1 MSTILTRISEIAEM
15 EGMTITALEKKIGAS
30 KGVLSRALN
39 NNSDIQS
46 KWIQLIV
53 ENYPLYNTFW
63 LLTGQGEKLNS
74 EKPTPRPCDT
84 HSQSINTLV
93 EPAVSRY
100 TLHSDYFNTER
111 QQIPLYEIDAA
122 AGLKTLFSSQNF
134 QVPLDHISVPNAP
147 KCDGAI
153 FVRGDSMYPILK
165 SGDIVCYKTI
175 FNIENMIFGEMY
187 LLDIDNGDDQYLTV
201 KFVNK
206 IEGKDDYVLL
216 VSENKY
222 HAPKEIPVSQIRAL
236 AIIKLSIRY
245 NAIS

>member
-1 MSTILTRISEIAEM
+1 MKAINRFFEYLDFKGIKPTRFEKEAGLSNGYLGTQLKRNADLGESILNKLVDNCLDLNFEWLIF
-15 EGMTITALEKKIGAS
+15 G
-30 KGVLSRALN
+30 KGDML
-39 NNSDIQS
+39 
-46 KWIQLIV
+46 K
-53 ENYPLYNTFW
+53 
-63 LLTGQGEKLNS
+63 S
-74 EKPTPRPCDT
+74 EKPTLKPYDT
-84 HSQSINTLV
+84 DSHKISMV
-93 EPAVSRY
+93 AEPAVSRY
-100 TLHSDYFNTER
+100 TLRSDYFNTDR

-122 AGLKTLFSSQNF
+122 AGLTTLFSSQNS

>member
-1 MSTILTRISEIAEM
+1 MKNK
-15 EGMTITALEKKIGAS
+15 ALI
-30 KGVLSRALN
+30 LSRIKIFYSL
-39 NNSDIQS
+39 STDIELANFLGIS
-46 KWIQLIV
+46 KSTLSNWNKRDSIDYDLVFSKCEQV
-53 ENYPLYNTFW
+53 DKNW
-63 LLTGQGEKLNS
+63 LLSGEGEMLKT
-74 EKPTPRPCDT
+74 EKPRLKPHDT
-84 HSQSINTLV
+84 DSQITSMVTD
-93 EPAVSRY
+93 PAISRY
-100 TLHSDYFNTER
+100 TLHTDYFNTDR

-122 AGLKTLFSSQNF
+122 AGLTTLFSSQNS

-206 IEGKDDYVLL
+206 IEGKDDSVLL
-216 VSENKY
+216 VSENKH